1 MPLEPAAAAA
11 LLDEGLAA
19 VRGAGVEATSMFRTR
34 FAVTDKAG
42 AGQTFDPVTQ
52 ADRRLEARVRAT
64 LLAAHPD
71 HGIVGE
77 EHGTTGDGPVVWV
90 IDPIDGTRAFM
101 SGMPTWGTLLGLVVD
116 GEPVAGL
123 VHQPY
128 TDETWL
134 ADPERGARFVHAGR
148 EQAVTTR
155 GEATLGD
162 AVLYTTHPSMLEEA
176 GLLEAYD
183 RLSGRCRLQRFGGDC
198 YAFALL
204 AHGCIDLVVE
214 ASLKPYDIVPL
225 IPLVERAGGV
235 VTDLEGARPLQGG
248 TVVAAASAAL
258 HEAAVTVLRGEQ

>member
-1 MPLEPAAAAA
+1 MPLDPGVVAA

-19 VRGAGVEATSMFRTR
+19 VRAAGVEATSLFRTR
-34 FAVTDKAG
+34 LAVTDKAG
-42 AGQTFDPVTQ
+42 ADQAFDPVTD
-52 ADRRLEARVRAT
+52 ADRRLEARVRAA
-64 LLAAHPD
+64 LLAAHPG

-77 EHGTTGDGPVVWV
+77 EHGATGDGPVVWV

-116 GEPVAGL
+116 GDPVAGL

-134 ADPERGARFVHAGR
+134 ADPARGARFVHGGH

-155 GEATLGD
+155 GDATLGD
-162 AVLYTTHPSMLEEA
+162 AVLYTTHPSMLSEA
-176 GLLEAYD
+176 GLLDAYEQ
-183 RLSGRCRLQRFGGDC
+183 LTARCRLQRFGGDC

-235 VTDLEGARPLQGG
+235 VTDLEGRRPLQGG
-248 TVVAAASAAL
+248 TVVAAASPAL
-258 HEAAVTVLRGEQ
+258 HSAAVAVLRGEQ